1 MDGKVMV
8 GLDLSRRAQ
17 HQAVIV
23 RPGQARP
30 EARRLGS
37 TAEDLEKLVASAG
50 GPERCVVVMEPT
62 GMAWL
67 PVGAWLVHRGC
78 TVHRVDTRSAH
89 EFRKVVSRDV

>member
-37 TAEDLEKLVASAG
+37 TAEDLEKLVASA
-50 GPERCVVVMEPT
+50 
-62 GMAWL
+62 
-67 PVGAWLVHRGC
+67 
-78 TVHRVDTRSAH
+78 SAA
-89 EFRKVVSRDV
+89 SS